1 MEGTRG
7 SLDDAC
13 FIMRQSRASA
23 TAHRFH
29 GLMAEPL
36 IVVLIGEL
44 TTPRADPAPQTPD
57 GAARGLLLAQ
67 GREFRLSH
75 ATEDGIEASNLLCG
89 QRLISCFGE
98 PMAGWLSGL
107 HRPADFRRTRGVT
120 MGKFELYK
128 DHHGGFRWQLKSTEG
143 RTIAVSA
150 EAHKTMSDLRE
161 NIATVK
167 REAGGSHIDD
177 QTATTF

>member
-1 MEGTRG
+1 M
-7 SLDDAC
+7 SLL
-13 FIMRQSRASA
+13 RQSVSRSDRHA
-23 TAHRFH
+23 T
-29 GLMAEPL
+29 GLRVGGGRGHPCAVLHHAATPSVYDGSPAPMAEPL
-36 IVVLIGEL
+36 IVVIS
-44 TTPRADPAPQTPD
+44 TTAPK
-57 GAARGLLLAQ
+57 
-67 GREFRLSH
+67 
-75 ATEDGIEASNLLCG
+75 ASNLLCG
-89 QRLISCFGE
+89 QRLILCFGE

-150 EAHKTMSDLRE
+150 EAHKTMADLRE

-167 REAGGSHIDD
+167 REAGGSDIDD

>member
-1 MEGTRG
+1 
-7 SLDDAC
+7 
-13 FIMRQSRASA
+13 
-23 TAHRFH
+23 
-29 GLMAEPL
+29 
-36 IVVLIGEL
+36 
-44 TTPRADPAPQTPD
+44 
-57 GAARGLLLAQ
+57 
-67 GREFRLSH
+67 
-75 ATEDGIEASNLLCG
+75 
-89 QRLISCFGE
+89 
-98 PMAGWLSGL
+98 
-107 HRPADFRRTRGVT
+107 